1 MKKKPAKKT
10 RKPASRAS
18 ASSAAPKTH
27 KVKVF
32 AYMTYEESRI
42 IEITSEELLAFHRG
56 SCDSR
61 IEVAFWDNEGDFVE
75 SSTSDISGDRR
86 ELVSP

>member
-1 MKKKPAKKT
+1 MKTKQPKKT

-32 AYMTYEESRI
+32 AYVKTEEARI
-42 IEITSEELLAFHRG
+42 IEITNEELLAFRQG
-56 SCDSR
+56 SCESR
-61 IEVAFWDNEGDFVE
+61 IADAFWDDEGEFVE
-75 SSTSDISGDRR
+75 SSTSDISGDRW